1 MRYMA
6 LLRSSPSTMASR
18 PPQALMDA
26 MDRFIRDGFA
36 AGTVVD
42 TGGLLADG
50 GARVRLSRGKVTVTD
65 GPYTEAKEIVGG
77 YAVLEFT
84 SREQAVASVVQI
96 MELHREHWPEWEG
109 ESELR
114 VLAQV
119 PAPA

>member
-65 GPYTEAKEIVGG
+65 GPYTEAKEIDGG